1 MFFAIFNLTPKYWS
15 DNTLQVLR
23 LITEMIRNK
32 PSTVNQVSHDD
43 ETGETITYNVNEE
56 TGEPLLEDTSPSIDF
71 AIRQVLKPPEEKYMK
86 FPRGLVAK
94 TKEFQSLKANII
106 AGSNQVSHRMLL
118 IPTLMVFPSLLC
130 VVLMI
135 LEVYLHVRCHKKN
148 KLLKDPNVYYR
159 SPFHVVTST
168 FCGVCRDCDTA
179 SRIGQ
184 LQDKRRNRYDYFRGI
199 AI

>member
-1 MFFAIFNLTPKYWS
+1 
-15 DNTLQVLR
+15 
-23 LITEMIRNK
+23 MIRKK
-32 PSTVNQVSHDD
+32 PPTTNELSHDD

-86 FPRGLVAK
+86 FPKGYIAK
-94 TKEFQSLKANII
+94 SKKFQSLKASII
-106 AGSNQVSHRMLL
+106 AGSNQVSHRLLL
-118 IPTLMVFPSLLC
+118 IPSLMVFSNVFC
-130 VVLMI
+130 VVLML

-148 KLLKDPNVYYR
+148 KLLKDPSLYYR
-159 SPFHVVTST
+159 SPFHIVTST

-184 LQDKRRNRYDYFRGI
+184 LQDQRRSRYDYFRGI